1 MNITI
6 SESLMICEAKLCGCN
21 NKKKVVYGFSEPVHG
36 LCIDKN
42 QLILS
47 QIQACGNL
55 IPSITDETELD
66 TVKKELEELN
76 AIYENLFPQK

>member
-6 SESLMICEAKLCGCN
+6 SESLMIYEAKLCGCN
-21 NKKKVVYGFSEPVHG
+21 NKKKVVYGFSEPVHS

-47 QIQACGNL
+47 QMQACRNL
-55 IPSITDETELD
+55 MPSITDETELN
-66 TVKKELEELN
+66 TVKKELNELN
-76 AIYENLFPQK
+76 TIYENLFPQK